1 MYDLIM
7 PRNIF
12 SGENSIQSLKEV
24 IIKEKIFRV
33 LILTDSGIASTD
45 LPDLVLENIPPDTDS
60 VVMSNIVPEPSYE
73 QVQKIIDDCRAYNP
87 DFIIAL
93 GGGSVIDT
101 AKLASLLIRSPLK
114 VKNLLA
120 DPLLLSKSIKM
131 LAIPTTAGTGA
142 EATPNAIVAVPE
154 ERMKVGIV
162 NRTMIP
168 DYVILDPVV
177 LSNIPKRVAASTGI
191 DALCHAI
198 ECFTG
203 NKANR
208 FSDFFAL
215 ESLSLILNNI
225 EKCLNDHTDIVAREK
240 MLLASFYAGVAITSS
255 GTTAVH
261 ALSYPLGGRYHI
273 AHGISNAILLVPV
286 MKFNEDAI
294 RDRLAIVYDKCI
306 FGGLS
311 APEEKSQA
319 VIARLEEITD
329 NAGVPKNLEDF
340 GVVKDDIDDLVDSA
354 MKVTRLLSN
363 NAKPVGPADAVS
375 IYSEIL

>member
-1 MYDLIM
+1 
-7 PRNIF
+7 
-12 SGENSIQSLKEV
+12 
-24 IIKEKIFRV
+24 
-33 LILTDSGIASTD
+33 
-45 LPDLVLENIPPDTDS
+45 
-60 VVMSNIVPEPSYE
+60 
-73 QVQKIIDDCRAYNP
+73 
-87 DFIIAL
+87 
-93 GGGSVIDT
+93 
-101 AKLASLLIRSPLK
+101 
-114 VKNLLA
+114 
-120 DPLLLSKSIKM
+120 M

-168 DYVILDPVV
+168 DYIILDPVV
-177 LSNIPKRVAASTGI
+177 LSNIPKSVAAATGI

-240 MLLASFYAGVAITSS
+240 MLLASFYAGVAITTS

-329 NAGVPKNLEDF
+329 NAGIPKNLEDF